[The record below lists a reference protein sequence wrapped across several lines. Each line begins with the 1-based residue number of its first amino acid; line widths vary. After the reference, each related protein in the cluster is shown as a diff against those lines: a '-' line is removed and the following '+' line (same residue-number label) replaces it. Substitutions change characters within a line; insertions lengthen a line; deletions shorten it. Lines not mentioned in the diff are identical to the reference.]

1 MKALETAAGKKFFA
15 QVVAEPD
22 DDAPRLVLADWLE
35 ERGDPLGEFISL
47 QVKKPTHKRIETLR
61 LDHYADWMGPLI
73 DVVDPFSVK
82 FVRGFIDSM
91 SLTSDSWPDARTLRL
106 IKAAVGAPQLALVR
120 RLELERGIG
129 EGGLFSDRGSMMEPP
144 RGRGRQI
151 PIVAFLLH
159 PVLAHLEDVSGEFG
173 PEVRSAITGK
183 VRWPVPD

>member
-22 DDAPRLVLADWLE
+22 DDAPRLVLADWLQ
-35 ERGDPLGEFISL
+35 ERGDPFGEFISL
-47 QVKKPTHKRIETLR
+47 QVKKPTHKRIETLP
-61 LDHYADWMGPLI
+61 LDHYSDWMGPLV

-91 SLTSDSWPDARTLRL
+91 SLTSDSWPDARTLKL
-106 IKAAVGAPQLALVR
+106 IKAAVGAPQLALVT

-129 EGGLFSDRGSMMEPP
+129 EGGLFNERGAMMEPP
-144 RGRGRQI
+144 RARGKQI

-159 PVLAHLEDVSGEFG
+159 PVLRHLEDVSGEFG
-173 PEVRSAITGK
+173 PEVRAAITGK